1 MGRKRDIKADA
12 IDDIKDMREDIR
24 FAARVAGMG
33 MSDYVVIAIDEMDS
47 MIADIRE
54 GGDID
59 DDEVEAY
66 VNEASELRVMVD
78 RWLNDRR

>member
-33 MSDYVVIAIDEMDS
+33 MSDYVTIAIDEMDG

-66 VNEASELRVMVD
+66 VHEADELRAMVD